1 MERDREY
8 IQQIIE
14 RHRWEELQGILAQY
28 SVPEV
33 AELLLELEKPERVLM
48 FRALPRSHAAGVFA
62 YLAPGTQ
69 NALIQELTDE
79 ESRELLAGMS
89 PDDRTPL
96 LGELPGRATQR
107 LLNLLTEEDRRAS
120 LELLGYPEESV
131 GRIMTPDYVAVRPE
145 WTVGE
150 ALDHIRTFGV
160 DRETVNWIYVVDDS
174 WKLLDTLMLRTFIVT
189 GAQERVAAVMDHRF
203 TSIAADE
210 DREAAVRKIQDYDLE
225 ALPVVDTGGILVG
238 IVTVDDVLD
247 IAEREAT
254 EDIQLGAAVQ
264 PLQESYRESGV
275 WPLFAKRVPWLI
287 ILVLVGLLSSG
298 VIEAFE
304 ETLAAAVALAF
315 FIPLL
320 IDSGGNTGSQAAT
333 LMVRAIAT
341 GDLRLGQWARAIGKE
356 LAVGIA
362 LGVALGGA
370 AAILGLFRGGVEIG
384 IIVGFTMVAIVLTA
398 NLIGTILPFALSRFR
413 IDPAVASAPLITT
426 VVDATGLI
434 IYFSIATLVLG
445 LA

>member
-33 AELLLELEKPERVLM
+33 AELLLELKKPERVLM